1 MFHWK
6 RERYIHRLYVKR
18 EKQTKKT
25 VTISQNIIVWDI
37 MDEILITKI

>member
-6 RERYIHRLYVKR
+6 RERYIRRLYVKR